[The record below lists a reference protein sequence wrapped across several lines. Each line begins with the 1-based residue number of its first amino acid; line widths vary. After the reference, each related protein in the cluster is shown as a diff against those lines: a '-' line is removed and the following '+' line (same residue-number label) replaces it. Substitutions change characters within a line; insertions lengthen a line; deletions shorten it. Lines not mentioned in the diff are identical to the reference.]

1 MAPTTSRFL
10 SPIVALL
17 RSAAV
22 QKISF
27 VAEAVRVTPQGYQQ
41 VADALADGT
50 IAISERATLPH
61 DFSAGYVPA
70 RNLLLIKPT
79 LDLANVR
86 VRALVVH
93 EMTHAQ
99 IDLMRLPV
107 SRGLHR
113 TEGEGVAYIAQALYI
128 FNFDGDTHNTPN
140 TLRFFRVA
148 EAIRQKISASAR
160 SPAVVSGDDMRE
172 LRNAVG
178 QDPHYLQIRGMLAQS
193 DG

>member
-1 MAPTTSRFL
+1 VAPTTSRFL

-17 RSAAV
+17 KGVDV

-27 VAEAVRVTPQGYQQ
+27 IGEAVSITPQGYMQ

-50 IAISERATLPH
+50 IRIVERTTLPH
-61 DFSAGYVPA
+61 DFSAGYVPKH
-70 RNLLLIKPT
+70 NLLLIKPG
-79 LDLANVR
+79 LDLTTVR
-86 VRALVVH
+86 VRGLIVH

-99 IDLMRLPV
+99 IDLMGLPV

-113 TEGEGVAYIAQALYI
+113 TEGEGLSYIAQVLYI
-128 FNFDGDTHNTPN
+128 FNSDGDTRNTPN
-140 TLRFFRVA
+140 NFRFFRVA
-148 EAIRQKISASAR
+148 EAIRQKITASRR
-160 SPAVVSGDDMRE
+160 SPYIVSGDDMRE

-178 QDPHYLQIRGMLAQS
+178 QDPHYLHIRGMLAES